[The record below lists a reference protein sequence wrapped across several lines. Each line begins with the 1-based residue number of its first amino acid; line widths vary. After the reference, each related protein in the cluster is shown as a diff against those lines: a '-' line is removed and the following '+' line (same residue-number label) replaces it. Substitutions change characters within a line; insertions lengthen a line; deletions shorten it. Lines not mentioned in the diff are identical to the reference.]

1 MILID
6 KLMFKMGWVRYH
18 KPVPADS
25 YFGVTISWLN
35 EKEEVLAEY
44 EPHAAMLIGDS
55 ISVDILPSVSLGRL
69 TGSGRVSLDDS
80 VMSDLEAAYKISVD
94 EFLKK
99 IKYIR
104 MKTKV
109 R

>member
-1 MILID
+1 MKFID
-6 KLMFKMGWVRYH
+6 KLMKKIGWVRDL
-18 KPVPADS
+18 PRVEEDS

-35 EKEEVLAEY
+35 EKEEVLASY
-44 EPHAAMLIGDS
+44 EPHAAMLVGDS

-69 TGSGRVSLDDS
+69 EGSGRVSLDDS
-80 VMSDLEAAYKISVD
+80 VMSDLEKSYKISVD

-104 MKTKV
+104 MTTRV